1 MEILRTLG
9 QIPLMF
15 IGGLLILLAVAV
27 VWGVANAAR
36 SRRAVRDL

>member
-15 IGGLLILLAVAV
+15 LGGILVVVALAV
-27 VWGVANAAR
+27 VWGIGQ
-36 SRRAVRDL
+36 SGSQRRVKDL